1 MTCVVQ
7 LEHKFN
13 PSIVNSL
20 IGVFYIKTN
29 LTHII
34 FDLYVFYPYIG
45 LVGSWARLGQG
56 RLEKLESSSPEK

>member
-1 MTCVVQ
+1 MTYVVQ
-7 LEHKFN
+7 LEHEFN

-45 LVGSWARLGQG
+45 LVGSARLRLGG
-56 RLEKLESSSPEK
+56 LEKLESSSPEK